1 MNICIIS
8 SAFPSKK
15 NPIINIF
22 IYRQA
27 KALAERGHKV
37 FVVAGDT
44 ESRKES
50 NMIVYA
56 RPKAIKSLFLALKI
70 ALKIPRDFFWLLKN
84 IGLKGTIGRLALV
97 EIASNLLKR
106 EEIDI
111 IDGQWADYGGA
122 VAYLV
127 SKIWK
132 KPYIVSALGS
142 EVAEIA
148 DGVVGILPL
157 KRVKILRKVLENA
170 DCIITV
176 SKSLADDVKKYC
188 SREPIIL
195 PWGIDL
201 NLFKP
206 HNEKVFKRRTIVCVG
221 ALVKRKGHEFLLKA
235 FKKVLNCIN
244 DVDLLIIGWGPEE
257 QELKKLVN
265 NLGITDNVRFI
276 DYVETSEF
284 PKYYSSS
291 EFFVSATLHEG
302 FGVVFAEAMACGLP
316 IVSTNVGA
324 VPEVVGEAGILVEP
338 KNPEQLAEAMLK
350 LLNDSKLREELSKKA
365 LERASR
371 FSIEKRTED
380 LEKIYERYRR

>member
-1 MNICIIS
+1 MKILLIS
-8 SAFPSKK
+8 SAFPSDK
-15 NPIINIF
+15 NPTINIF

-27 KALAERGHKV
+27 TELAKRGHRV

-44 ESRKES
+44 KSRKEG

-56 RPKAIKSLFLALKI
+56 RPKAIKSIFLALKI
-70 ALKIPRDFFWLLKN
+70 ALKIPRDFFWLLRY

-97 EIASNLLKR
+97 EIACNLLKR

-111 IDGQWADYGGA
+111 IDGQWADYGG
-122 VAYLV
+122 VVVYLV
-127 SKIWK
+127 SKMWK

-148 DGVVGILPL
+148 DAGISP
-157 KRVKILRKVLENA
+157 RVKVLRKVLENA

-206 HNEKVFKRRTIVCVG
+206 HNEKVFKRRTIICVG
-221 ALVKRKGHEFLLKA
+221 ALVKRKGHELLLKA
-235 FKKVLNCIN
+235 FKKVLNYIN
-244 DVDLLIIGWGPEE
+244 DVDLLIIGRGPEE

-265 NLGITDNVRFI
+265 NLGIIDNVRFI
-276 DYVETSEF
+276 NYVETSELST
-284 PKYYSSS
+284 YYSSS